1 MASSKLPPGWVSTW
15 ICWRERS
22 GWGWAEALGWFSIN
36 FRHKLWKTFL
46 STSGFNWLHHVGL
59 CMVDVLRIALA
70 IWMATWWHTVGCNNM
85 EWTWTDYPRL
95 YCVRLYEICAN
106 PILSLEILNSPY
118 MEAQGPKMKWTPKPG
133 SKPGVF
139 VSGDSTVLA
148 HEWATTVPNVVTTG
162 LKMLESTSDGFLQD
176 KGVIE
181 FQKRKI
187 SGFEKVDK

>member
-139 VSGDSTVLA
+139 VSGIQPSWPMNEPLYRTWWQQGWRCWNQRQMGFCKTR
-148 HEWATTVPNVVTTG
+148 ESPNFKKKD
-162 LKMLESTSDGFLQD
+162 L
-176 KGVIE
+176 
-181 FQKRKI
+181 RI
-187 SGFEKVDK
+187 SKSR